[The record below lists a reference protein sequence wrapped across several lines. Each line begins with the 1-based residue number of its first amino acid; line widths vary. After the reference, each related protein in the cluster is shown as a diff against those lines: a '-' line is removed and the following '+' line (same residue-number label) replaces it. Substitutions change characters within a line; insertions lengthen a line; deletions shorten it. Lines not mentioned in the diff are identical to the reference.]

1 MRSQAGLRKHHYEQ
15 SEWRQWNSRW
25 VFQILKDDALKML
38 QSIRQQICKT
48 QQWSQNSKRSVFI
61 IISRKGN
68 AKECS
73 NYRTVGLIS
82 HTSKVIVK
90 ILQFRLQQYMNC
102 ELPDVQAGFRKSR
115 GMSDQAANICW
126 IIKKA
131 RVPEKHLF
139 PLYRLRQSLWHC
151 GSWQTGKFF
160 KRWEYQTTLLA
171 SWEICIQVRKQQLE
185 LDMEKQTDSKL
196 GKEYIKSVYCHP
208 AYLT

>member
-1 MRSQAGLRKHHYEQ
+1 MWSQMGLRKHHYEQ

-171 SWEICIQVRKQQLE
+171 S
-185 LDMEKQTDSKL
+185 
-196 GKEYIKSVYCHP
+196 
-208 AYLT
+208 